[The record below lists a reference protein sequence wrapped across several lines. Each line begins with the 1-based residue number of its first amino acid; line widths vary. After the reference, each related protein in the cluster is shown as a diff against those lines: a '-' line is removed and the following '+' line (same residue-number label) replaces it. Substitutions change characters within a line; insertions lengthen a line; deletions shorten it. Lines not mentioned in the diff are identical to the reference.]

1 MKVPASRFNKN
12 RACLEVSALCW
23 VADLALVR
31 RNFLSVE
38 FIYFRTRFSYETE
51 CRQRFRV
58 HEMECLNCPSSL
70 GIQHL
75 SSFNKVGII
84 IWSDWPGYDGNN
96 YPVEDDHDDPVRC
109 ISRAIN
115 AAIETLPNRPAFR
128 FERAQ
133 DKCIHFEPD
142 ETHDM
147 EEEEKTDKEEET
159 SEKEVAQQDDSGSSN

>member
-1 MKVPASRFNKN
+1 MCS
-12 RACLEVSALCW
+12 
-23 VADLALVR
+23 R

-58 HEMECLNCPSSL
+58 HEMECLNCPSTL

-75 SSFNKVGII
+75 SSLNKVGII

-133 DKCIHFEPD
+133 DKCIHFEPVSSLT
-142 ETHDM
+142 EQQGLM
-147 EEEEKTDKEEET
+147 VPST
-159 SEKEVAQQDDSGSSN
+159 SLLLLPHTLSSI